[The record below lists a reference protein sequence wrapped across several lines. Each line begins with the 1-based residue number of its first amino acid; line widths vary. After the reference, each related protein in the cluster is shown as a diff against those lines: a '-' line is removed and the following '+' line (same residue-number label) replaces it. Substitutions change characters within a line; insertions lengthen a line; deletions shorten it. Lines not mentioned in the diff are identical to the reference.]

1 MRRAKGRNLHKAPW
15 GNFSEIAQNFYLM
28 IKLVCILGLGWISC
42 NMGVLGAMFPAFFES
57 DFESECDSE
66 SECESCSGD
75 MKV

>member
-1 MRRAKGRNLHKAPW
+1 
-15 GNFSEIAQNFYLM
+15 M
-28 IKLVCILGLGWISC
+28 IELVCILGLGWISC

-75 MKV
+75 MKVTVINSSIHFGATCSVIIEFT